1 MSGRQPAQCR
11 FSLQMNPTIRNRL
24 QIFERLRE
32 KMPVSRFR
40 TGVHAWRDSMLAKPA
55 PALVVATGR
64 ALARDDAT
72 LVAAGVSF
80 YALLSLFPLV
90 LGLLSLLSFVLSSDA
105 AQEQLLIFFL
115 TYLPGAEPLLTD
127 IAGTHVMVHGSTGL
141 LSVLGCFWTASAM
154 FGGINRAFRRAW
166 QVRSNRDYL
175 LEKLRHIAMALTVG
189 VLFAVSLASSTAL
202 EFLRQWD
209 TIDVKYLPALENDNI
224 NALARLAP
232 FAITG
237 LVFAL
242 LYKFVPDAQTRWRHI
257 WPGVLLATVL
267 FEVAKACFVLYLSEY
282 ADFARV
288 YGALGSVIALLVW
301 AYVCAF
307 ILIVGAEFASEYG
320 QMRTRPIQQ
329 AKGDP
334 IGQLG
339 SNSPTQQ
346 PRQSGSG

>member
-1 MSGRQPAQCR
+1 MPVIT
-11 FSLQMNPTIRNRL
+11 QMNPTIRHRL

-32 KMPVSRFR
+32 KMPVSRSR
-40 TGVHAWRDSMLAKPA
+40 TRVHAWRDRILAKPA
-55 PALVVATGR
+55 PALLVATGR

-72 LVAAGVSF
+72 LVAAGVAF

-105 AQEQLLIFFL
+105 AQQQLLRFFL
-115 TYLPGAEPLLTD
+115 AYLPGAEPLLSD
-127 IAGTHVMVHGSTGL
+127 IADTHITVRGSAGL
-141 LSVLGCFWTASAM
+141 VSVLSCFWTASAL

-166 QVRSNRDYL
+166 QVRSNRDYV
-175 LEKLRHIAMALTVG
+175 LEKLRHIIMALTVG
-189 VLFAVSLASSTAL
+189 VLFAVSLALSTAL
-202 EFLRQWD
+202 EFLSQRD
-209 TIDVKYLPALENDNI
+209 AIDVKFLQALENHTL
-224 NALARLAP
+224 NALARLVP

-237 LVFAL
+237 LIFAL

-257 WPGVLLATVL
+257 WPGVLLAAVL

-301 AYVCAF
+301 VYVCAF

-320 QMRTRPIQQ
+320 QMRVRQ
-329 AKGDP
+329 ACPG
-334 IGQLG
+334 
-339 SNSPTQQ
+339 T
-346 PRQSGSG
+346 SGSAASSEIDPPTRRSQQSSGT

>member
-1 MSGRQPAQCR
+1 M
-11 FSLQMNPTIRNRL
+11 
-24 QIFERLRE
+24 LRSE
-32 KMPVSRFR
+32 
-40 TGVHAWRDSMLAKPA
+40 
-55 PALVVATGR
+55 
-64 ALARDDAT
+64 
-72 LVAAGVSF
+72 AAH
-80 YALLSLFPLV
+80 
-90 LGLLSLLSFVLSSDA
+90 
-105 AQEQLLIFFL
+105 EQLLIFFL

-141 LSVLGCFWTASAM
+141 LGVLGCFWTASAM